1 MIRIPRYLIVVYFV
15 VEFVKIV
22 FKKITKNLHLIV
34 KSPEK
39 KYFCEIFVSI
49 TPLYIIN

>member
-22 FKKITKNLHLIV
+22 FKKNYQKLAFD
-34 KSPEK
+34 S
-39 KYFCEIFVSI
+39 EI
-49 TPLYIIN
+49 P